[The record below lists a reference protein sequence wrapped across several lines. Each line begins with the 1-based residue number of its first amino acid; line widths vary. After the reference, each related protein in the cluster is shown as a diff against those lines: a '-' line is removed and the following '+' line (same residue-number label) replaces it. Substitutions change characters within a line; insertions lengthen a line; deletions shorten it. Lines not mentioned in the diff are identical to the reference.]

1 MKRALSFTI
10 LLAACADTGT
20 GDHAVTYQVT
30 AKQNYEKGIK
40 ELKDENY
47 PEAMKF
53 FVFLKQK
60 FPFSKFA
67 VLAELRIA
75 DTQFER
81 GHYLEAIDQYKLFGR
96 SHPTHE
102 FVEDGYVGF
111 KICESYYKQIPE
123 DFFLLPPAYEKD
135 QSATK
140 DALREIDAFVEKW
153 PKSKYVEQAKK
164 MRAEAVRSLAAAEL
178 YVARFYWNRSK
189 YRATAWRLEGML
201 KEYSGTALDPE
212 ALLLLGRAYEKL
224 GEKEKA
230 RNAYAKLVEKH
241 PTASGVGEGKSRMN
255 VLPATPRPPEP
266 KAVPKGVSDKPKGE
280 AEQAPEEE

>member
-1 MKRALSFTI
+1 MQWRFACLAVSCALS
-10 LLAACADTGT
+10 ACG
-20 GDHAVTYQVT
+20 GGSEGEHNVTYQVT
-30 AKQNYEKGIK
+30 AKSNYEKGLK
-40 ELKDENY
+40 ELKDDNF
-47 PEAMKF
+47 PEAIKYF
-53 FVFLKQK
+53 NFVKQK
-60 FPFSKFA
+60 FPFSKYA

-81 GHYLEAIDQYKLFGR
+81 GHYLEAVDQYKMFGR

-111 KICESYYKQIPE
+111 KICEAYVKQMPE

-164 MRAEAVRSLAAAEL
+164 MRLEAVRSLAAAEL

-201 KEYSGTALDPE
+201 KEYSGTSYDPE
-212 ALLLLGRAYEKL
+212 ALLLLGNAYEKL
-224 GEKEKA
+224 G
-230 RNAYAKLVEKH
+230 
-241 PTASGVGEGKSRMN
+241 
-255 VLPATPRPPEP
+255 
-266 KAVPKGVSDKPKGE
+266 
-280 AEQAPEEE
+280 